1 MGRLEGRTAVVTGG
15 ASGIGRAT
23 VERFLA
29 EGATVESWD
38 LSAHDAPGATTRV
51 VDVTEEAQVA
61 AGFAAA
67 RTDHGGVD
75 AVVHAAG
82 IASGGPVHLL
92 DEAEWARVISVNLT
106 GTFLVD
112 KHAAAVM
119 LEQAPRFGVDGAQRG
134 SIVNLASVEGLIGTE
149 GGSAYNASKGGVV
162 ILTKNLA
169 IDYGRR
175 GIRVNAICP
184 GFIDTPLLSGVFGL
198 PGMEEVVADIARAHQ
213 FGRLGRAEEIASVW
227 SSSSPR
233 EAAAWAAGLPEAGEV
248 QRSAVRNVAE
258 HWLRIDSMEA
268 GKWILQLP
276 EGATRD
282 AAAERVVR
290 TTVRSDP
297 AVAFEWAN
305 SLSDEGHRSGLIRDV
320 VRGWSAVDAA
330 SARAALGKANLS
342 PQQLREISVQNGLPP
357 P

>member
-1 MGRLEGRTAVVTGG
+1 MGRLAGRVTIVTGG

-29 EGATVESWD
+29 EEAVVESWD
-38 LSAHDAPGATTRV
+38 LADGGSADAPQRR
-51 VDVTEEAQVA
+51 VDVTDEAAVA
-61 AGFAAA
+61 AAFAGAVA
-67 RTDHGGVD
+67 DHGRVD

-92 DEAEWARVISVNLT
+92 ERGEWDRVISVNLT
-106 GTFLVD
+106 GTFFVD

-119 LEQAPRFGVDGAQRG
+119 LAQEPRWGIDGTQRG

-198 PGMEEVVADIARAHQ
+198 PGMEEVVADIASAHQ
-213 FGRLGRAEEIASVW
+213 FGRLGRAEEIASVALFLA
-227 SSSSPR
+227 SDDASFVSG
-233 EAAAWAAGLPEAGEV
+233 AAIPVDGGYTA
-248 QRSAVRNVAE
+248 
-258 HWLRIDSMEA
+258 
-268 GKWILQLP
+268 
-276 EGATRD
+276 
-282 AAAERVVR
+282 
-290 TTVRSDP
+290 
-297 AVAFEWAN
+297 
-305 SLSDEGHRSGLIRDV
+305 GHRHGVSELLGL
-320 VRGWSAVDAA
+320 A
-330 SARAALGKANLS
+330 
-342 PQQLREISVQNGLPP
+342 
-357 P
+357 

>member
-1 MGRLEGRTAVVTGG
+1 MGDLTGFRAPGDGGGATDRYAATEADVERLEGRTAVVTGG

-29 EGATVESWD
+29 EGAAVESWD
-38 LSAHDAPGATTRV
+38 LAQHDAPGATVRA
-51 VDVTEEAQVA
+51 VDVTREEQVA
-61 AGFAAA
+61 SGFAAA
-67 RTDHGGVD
+67 RADHGRVD

-92 DEAEWARVISVNLT
+92 DETEWARVISVNLT

-112 KHAAAVM
+112 KHAAATM
-119 LEQAPRFGVDGAQRG
+119 LEQTPRFGIDGTQRG

-198 PGMEEVVADIARAHQ
+198 PGMEAVVADIARAHQ
-213 FGRLGRAEEIASVW
+213 FGRLGRPEEIASVALFLV
-227 SSSSPR
+227 SDDASFVTG
-233 EAAAWAAGLPEAGEV
+233 AAIPVDGGYIA
-248 QRSAVRNVAE
+248 
-258 HWLRIDSMEA
+258 
-268 GKWILQLP
+268 
-276 EGATRD
+276 
-282 AAAERVVR
+282 
-290 TTVRSDP
+290 
-297 AVAFEWAN
+297 
-305 SLSDEGHRSGLIRDV
+305 GHRHGVSDLLGL
-320 VRGWSAVDAA
+320 G
-330 SARAALGKANLS
+330 
-342 PQQLREISVQNGLPP
+342 
-357 P
+357 